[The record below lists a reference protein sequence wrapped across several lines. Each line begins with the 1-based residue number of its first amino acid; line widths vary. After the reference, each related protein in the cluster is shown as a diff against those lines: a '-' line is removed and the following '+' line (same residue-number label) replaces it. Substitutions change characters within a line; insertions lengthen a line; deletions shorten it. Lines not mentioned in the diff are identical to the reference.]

1 MTTMTSNRIRRIL
14 ASLFSPVRK
23 DACESIQ
30 LLPKAAQIEYIHTR
44 LLHTK
49 EVRFTLY
56 RQTYYCAERKYRART
71 EGLSRASHPCVFIPE
86 CIPYSTWVHES
97 KKLIFPYA
105 ATSTIELLIYP
116 RLTLREQEAKAVKRE
131 GEKSNEGESQS
142 RKLTQ
147 TNSKETHLQNAGKAR
162 SGVCTL

>member
-1 MTTMTSNRIRRIL
+1 MMMTTMTSNRIRRIL

-30 LLPKAAQIEYIHTR
+30 LLPKAAQIEYIHSR
-44 LLHTK
+44 WLHTK

-56 RQTYYCAERKYRART
+56 RQTYYCAEQKYRART

-86 CIPYSTWVHES
+86 CIPYSTRVRES
-97 KKLIFPYA
+97 KKPDFPGGDGEA
-105 ATSTIELLIYP
+105 QIEGG
-116 RLTLREQEAKAVKRE
+116 REEQW
-131 GEKSNEGESQS
+131 GESQS

-147 TNSKETHLQNAGKAR
+147 TNSKETHLPKCR
-162 SGVCTL
+162 